1 MNIQFKRII
10 YAILIIINCI
20 IIFNFSA
27 QNAEK
32 SSKTSNVI
40 VNKIVTDISKKNTK
54 MEKENIANNVTFIVR
69 KTAHFSI
76 YTLLGILLIS
86 DANTFK
92 INNKTKLLICLL
104 FGLLY
109 AASDEF
115 HQKFVSGRSSE
126 IRDVC
131 IDTLGVLF
139 GNLLVIITGIII
151 KKCCHIIYFNRKSY
165 R

>member
-54 MEKENIANNVTFIVR
+54 IEKENIANNVTFIVR
-69 KTAHFSI
+69 KAAHFSI
-76 YTLLGILLIS
+76 YTLLGILLMS
-86 DANTFK
+86 EANTFK
-92 INNKTKLLICLL
+92 INTKTKLLICLL

>member
-54 MEKENIANNVTFIVR
+54 IEKENIANNVTFIVR

-76 YTLLGILLIS
+76 YTLLGILLMS
-86 DANTFK
+86 EANTFK
-92 INNKTKLLICLL
+92 INTKTKLLICLL

-151 KKCCHIIYFNRKSY
+151 KKCSHIIYFNRKSY

>member
-54 MEKENIANNVTFIVR
+54 IEKENIANNVTFIVR
-69 KTAHFSI
+69 KAAHFSI
-76 YTLLGILLIS
+76 YTLLGILLMS
-86 DANTFK
+86 EANTFK
-92 INNKTKLLICLL
+92 INTKTKLLICLL

-139 GNLLVIITGIII
+139 GNLLVIIIGKVI
-151 KKCCHIIYFNRKSY
+151 KKIICIRAHEKGNY
-165 R
+165 

>member
-40 VNKIVTDISKKNTK
+40 VNKIVTDISKKSTK
-54 MEKENIANNVTFIVR
+54 IEKENIANNVTFIVR

-76 YTLLGILLIS
+76 YTLLGILLMS
-86 DANTFK
+86 EANTFK
-92 INNKTKLLICLL
+92 INTKTKLLICLL

-139 GNLLVIITGIII
+139 GNLLVIIIGKVI
-151 KKCCHIIYFNRKSY
+151 KKIIYIRAHEKGNY
-165 R
+165 